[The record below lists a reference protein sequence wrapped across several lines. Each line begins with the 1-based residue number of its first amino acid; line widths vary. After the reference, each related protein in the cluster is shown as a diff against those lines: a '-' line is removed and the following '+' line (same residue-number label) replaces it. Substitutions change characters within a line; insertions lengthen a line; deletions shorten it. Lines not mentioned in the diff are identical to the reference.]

1 MEIPFRAALIDWL
14 ASDAALSAALNA
26 VVEEAPLR
34 TALPWLALTTSAS
47 TNWGTKTLAGR
58 EIRVALELNFR
69 SDDPLGGAA
78 LVSAI
83 EARVESL
90 PADQSVAG
98 FRVASLS
105 LLRARAEQRG
115 EALRVVVLEYRG
127 RVMAAA

>member
-1 MEIPFRAALIDWL
+1 MEIPFRAVLIGWL
-14 ASDAALSAALNA
+14 ASDPALSGALNA

-90 PADQSVAG
+90 PVDQAAAG

-105 LLRARAEQRG
+105 LLRARAAQRG
-115 EALRVVVLEYRG
+115 EALRVVVLEYRA
-127 RVMAAA
+127 RVMAA

>member
-1 MEIPFRAALIDWL
+1 MEIPFRAVLIDWL

-115 EALRVVVLEYRG
+115 EALRVVVLEYRA